1 MSWRACTEAATSL
14 GFRGCT
20 CFALLLHSSGSDL
33 GELVVVEREVGN
45 GVVVSDSDG
54 RIVRIHRSEKLLCGL
69 ARTKFLGRG
78 LPFVGETVD
87 RLLLVSLSLN

>member
-69 ARTKFLGRG
+69 AQDEVLRAWVAFCGR
-78 LPFVGETVD
+78 
-87 RLLLVSLSLN
+87 NC